1 MPNVIDNI
9 IERAEEGVDDLTTLD
24 VTTLTGSITI
34 EGSMLDEEG
43 KIDLKKL
50 YKAISE
56 KATPDDGAGKLEI
69 VAFTHIDFDCD
80 SVYFVQEDL
89 SEQDRK
95 LIEHHEA
102 AVKTARDTRQAFVN
116 MIKELLGG

>member
-1 MPNVIDNI
+1 MPNVIDKI
-9 IERAEEGVDDLTTLD
+9 IARAEEGIDDLTTLD
-24 VTTLTGSITI
+24 VTTLTGRITI
-34 EGSMLDEEG
+34 EGSMLDEEK
-43 KIDLKKL
+43 KIDVKKL
-50 YKAISE
+50 YEAISK
-56 KATPDDGAGKLEI
+56 KAAPEEGTGNLEV
-69 VAFTHIDFDCD
+69 VAFTHLDFDCD

-95 LIEHHEA
+95 LLEHHEN